1 MFMQLDVCWFHLNL
15 TVLLSHLGT
24 PLSLVHLESGPY
36 QILLDLSGHYW
47 ASVYQDY
54 LFHCFWGL
62 FHVENNG
69 LLFKRRMCSGI
80 LTMLYTITIKWP
92 GIALLVG
99 LPYMY
104 IQLHKMICLNIL
116 VICTT

>member
-24 PLSLVHLESGPY
+24 ALSLVHLESGPY

-62 FHVENNG
+62 FHVDNVQRVAIQTTDVSRYTNNV
-69 LLFKRRMCSGI
+69 
-80 LTMLYTITIKWP
+80 TYTITIKWP

-99 LPYMY
+99 PT
-104 IQLHKMICLNIL
+104 
-116 VICTT
+116 CTYSATR